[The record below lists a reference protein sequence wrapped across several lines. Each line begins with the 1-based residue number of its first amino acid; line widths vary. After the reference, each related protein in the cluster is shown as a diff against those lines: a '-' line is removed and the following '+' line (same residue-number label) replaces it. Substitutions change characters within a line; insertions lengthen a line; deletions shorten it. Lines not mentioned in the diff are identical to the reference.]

1 MSHSLM
7 GAAGDAAGR
16 LGGSGAWGAVD
27 NGAPAPFVLA
37 KLRVTKGL
45 RVNQKSG

>member
-1 MSHSLM
+1 M

-27 NGAPAPFVLA
+27 NGAPAPFVLT
-37 KLRVTKGL
+37 KLRLTKDL